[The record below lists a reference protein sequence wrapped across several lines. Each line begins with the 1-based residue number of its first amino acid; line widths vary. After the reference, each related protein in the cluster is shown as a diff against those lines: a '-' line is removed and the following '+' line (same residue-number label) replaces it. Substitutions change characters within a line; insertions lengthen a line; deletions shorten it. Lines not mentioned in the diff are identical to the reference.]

1 MLGFLFLALI
11 IGICSAIY
19 WGVWHGTRTKI
30 EKEDEKIEYLE
41 SKFEFLKDFS
51 FDKETLSSN
60 SELSRIMSLLNQNGF
75 KKGIITSVDCALP
88 HNENKP
94 WKVYLTV
101 KSGTWPFTDKEEQ
114 IEIYTISDKE
124 LSEADEYINY
134 FKHKQPL

>member
-1 MLGFLFLALI
+1 MIGFLGLALI

-19 WGVWHGTRTKI
+19 WGFWHGTRTKI
-30 EKEDEKIEYLE
+30 ENEDVKIEYLE

-60 SELSRIMSLLNQNGF
+60 SELSRILSLLNQNGF
-75 KKGIITSVDCALP
+75 KKGNITSVDCALP
-88 HNENKP
+88 HNEKKP

-114 IEIYTISDKE
+114 IEIYIISDKE

-134 FKHKQPL
+134 SKHKQSL

>member
-1 MLGFLFLALI
+1 MIGFLGLALI

-19 WGVWHGTRTKI
+19 WGFWHGTRTKI
-30 EKEDEKIEYLE
+30 EKEDVKIEYLE

-60 SELSRIMSLLNQNGF
+60 SELSRVLSLLSQNGF
-75 KKGIITSVDCALP
+75 KKGNIISVDCVLP
-88 HNENKP
+88 YNEKKP

-101 KSGTWPFTDKEEQ
+101 KSGTWPFNNKEEE

-134 FKHKQPL
+134 SKHK

>member
-1 MLGFLFLALI
+1 MIGFLVLALI

-19 WGVWHGTRTKI
+19 WGIWHGTRTKI
-30 EKEDEKIEYLE
+30 EKEDVKIEYLE

-60 SELSRIMSLLNQNGF
+60 SELSRVLSLLSQNGF
-75 KKGIITSVDCALP
+75 KKGNIISVDCVLP
-88 HNENKP
+88 YNEKKP

-101 KSGTWPFTDKEEQ
+101 KSGTWPFNNKEEE

-134 FKHKQPL
+134 SKHK

>member
-1 MLGFLFLALI
+1 MIGFLGLALI

-19 WGVWHGTRTKI
+19 WGFWHGTRTKI
-30 EKEDEKIEYLE
+30 EKEDVKIEYLE

-60 SELSRIMSLLNQNGF
+60 SELSRVLSLLNQNGF
-75 KKGIITSVDCALP
+75 KKGNIISVDCVLP
-88 HNENKP
+88 YNEKKP

-101 KSGTWPFTDKEEQ
+101 KSGTWPFNDKEEE

-134 FKHKQPL
+134 SKHK

>member
-1 MLGFLFLALI
+1 MIGFLVLALI

-19 WGVWHGTRTKI
+19 WGIWNGTRTKI
-30 EKEDEKIEYLE
+30 EKEDVKIEYLE

-60 SELSRIMSLLNQNGF
+60 SELSRILSLLNQNGF

-124 LSEADEYINY
+124 LSEADEYINNP
-134 FKHKQPL
+134 HKLA

>member
-1 MLGFLFLALI
+1 MIGFLGLALI

-19 WGVWHGTRTKI
+19 WGFWHGTRTKI
-30 EKEDEKIEYLE
+30 EKEDVKIEYLE

-60 SELSRIMSLLNQNGF
+60 SELSRVLSLLNQNGF
-75 KKGIITSVDCALP
+75 KKGNIISVDCVLP
-88 HNENKP
+88 YNEKKP

-101 KSGTWPFTDKEEQ
+101 KSGTWPFNNKEEE

-134 FKHKQPL
+134 SKHK